1 MGRLCHLTR
10 GTRTSHLTA
19 TPTRA
24 AIYTKVKELF
34 NNNHY
39 TPERWHRFSEN
50 SNTVCKHVMSNVS
63 FSHGQ
68 GKKRYWDDFAGV
80 VTNRCW
86 IDLRTIND
94 KCVRKVCNGESFV
107 ALYRDDILWT
117 IITCYWSWHLRSKMP
132 TKGWAKPQETG
143 EGVKRLRKDN

>member
-1 MGRLCHLTR
+1 MGRLCHLTVR
-10 GTRTSHLTA
+10 RKDI
-19 TPTRA
+19 TPDGHA
-24 AIYTKVKELF
+24 NKSSIYTKVKELF

-39 TPERWHRFSEN
+39 PPERWHRFSEN

-68 GKKRYWDDFAGV
+68 GKKRYRDDFAGV

-94 KCVRKVCNGESFV
+94 KCVRKVCNGETLV

-117 IITCYWSWHLRSKMP
+117 IITCY
-132 TKGWAKPQETG
+132 
-143 EGVKRLRKDN
+143 